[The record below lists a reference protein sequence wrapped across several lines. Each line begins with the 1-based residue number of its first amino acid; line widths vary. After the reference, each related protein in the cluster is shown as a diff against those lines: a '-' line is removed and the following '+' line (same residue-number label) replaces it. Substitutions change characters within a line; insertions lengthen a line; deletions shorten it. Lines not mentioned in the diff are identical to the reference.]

1 MLPKVGNPICL
12 ETPKPFRKSPKMP
25 HVTFVLFPEFQMLAY
40 VLATETLRVANKC
53 AGRAVFS
60 WQTLTATNAPIHA
73 SNGALVAPDALDW
86 SSAPKPDLLLL
97 CAGYHPLN
105 HLTPRV
111 RAYAARAA
119 TWDCVIGGVDT
130 GTMVLAQLGLLDGH
144 KAVLHYE
151 AEAAFR
157 ESWPDIEIVDQIY
170 CLNDNRLTAAGGT
183 ATGDAMLAWLA
194 RDVDEALTRATSTG
208 MVHGLPRDSQTP
220 QRHVQTADPVLL
232 KMHHLMVENLS
243 LPLSIQAICEELDQS
258 PKQLRRRCIRRY
270 KQTPSAYYRSR
281 RLEAAHQL
289 VVNSDH
295 SLTEIALSCGYETL
309 SSFSRMF
316 RDHYGQPPQQVRMQS
331 FQQSP

>member
-1 MLPKVGNPICL
+1 
-12 ETPKPFRKSPKMP
+12 MP
-25 HVTFVLFPEFQMLAY
+25 RVTFVLFPKFQMLAY
-40 VLATETLRVANKC
+40 VLATETLRVANKS
-53 AGRAVFS
+53 AGRAVFT
-60 WQTLTATNAPIHA
+60 WQTLTATNAPVHA
-73 SNGALVAPDALDW
+73 SNGALVASDALDW
-86 SSAPKPDLLLL
+86 STAPRPDLLLL
-97 CAGYHPLN
+97 CAGYRPLD

-157 ESWPDIEIVDQIY
+157 ESWPDIEVVDQIY

-194 RDVDEALTRATSTG
+194 RDVDEALARATSTG

-220 QRHVQTADPVLL
+220 QRDVQTVDPVLL
-232 KMHHLMVENLS
+232 KMHHLMMENLS
-243 LPLSIQAICEELDQS
+243 PPLSIQQICKELDQS
-258 PKQLRRRCIRRY
+258 SKQLRLRCMRRY
-270 KQTPSAYYRSR
+270 NQTPSAYYRSR
-281 RLEAAHQL
+281 RLEAAHHL
-289 VVNSDH
+289 VVNSGQ
-295 SLTEIALSCGYETL
+295 SMTEIALECGYETL

-316 RDHYGQPPQQVRMQS
+316 RDQFGQSPQQVRMQS
-331 FQQSP
+331 VQQSP